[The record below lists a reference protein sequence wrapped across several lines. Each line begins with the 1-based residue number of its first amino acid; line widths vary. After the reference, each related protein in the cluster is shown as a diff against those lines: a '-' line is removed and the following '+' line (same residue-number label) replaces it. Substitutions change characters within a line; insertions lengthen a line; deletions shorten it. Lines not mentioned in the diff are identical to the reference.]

1 MTTSPE
7 EPGDGDASRDARSD
21 SERAGG
27 DGGGASPGGPLRSG
41 GEEVH
46 EAIETALRDLWRVVD
61 DLASVPAPTEYYRVT
76 IFGSSRM
83 DRGDELYG
91 DVRRL
96 ARELSSRGCDIVTG
110 GGPGLM
116 EAANEGERRG
126 DASDRTRSYGLNVEL
141 PHEQKTN
148 PFVEEAHMHRSFFT
162 RLHHFVR
169 LSSAFVVVPGG
180 IGTTLEAMM
189 VWQLCQVRHIHDR
202 PLVFVGEMW
211 GDLLEWARRHML
223 DGGPAGDRPL
233 ADPKDLEIPQC
244 AAGVDEAVALIAED
258 LEEWQEARDGVD
270 DASRSA

>member
-1 MTTSPE
+1 MTDDASVSSDPGSSDPAGGSPVLR
-7 EPGDGDASRDARSD
+7 GDGA
-21 SERAGG
+21 
-27 DGGGASPGGPLRSG
+27 
-41 GEEVH
+41 EVH

-83 DRGDELYG
+83 SRGGELYA

-96 ARELSSRGCDIVTG
+96 AQELSSRGCDIVTG

-126 DASDRTRSYGLNVEL
+126 DTSDRTRSFGLNVEL
-141 PHEQKTN
+141 PREQETN
-148 PFVEEAHMHRSFFT
+148 PFVEEAYTHRSFFT

-211 GDLLEWARRHML
+211 EELVEWARRNML
-223 DGGPAGDRPL
+223 RGGPAEERPL
-233 ADPKDLEIPQC
+233 ADPADMEIPRC
-244 AAGVDEAVALIAED
+244 VADVDEAVRIIGED
-258 LEEWQEARDGVD
+258 LEEWRVEREGPEA
-270 DASRSA
+270 